1 MSLIHVRRSRK
12 RAGADAKPPKSP
24 KVLAF
29 LLVLVVLAIWYIPR
43 FVDGLF

>member
-24 KVLAF
+24 KLLAL
-29 LLVLVVLAIWYIPR
+29 LLVLVVLAIWYVPR
-43 FVDGLF
+43 LVEGLF